1 MKHNIYIGKSCE
13 SQKGKRTRCKGEETM
28 KEKVQS
34 FGRFLS
40 GMVMSNIGAFIA
52 WGLTA
57 ALFIDTG
64 WLPNKELSTLVGP
77 FLGYAL
83 PLLIAYTGGKMVG
96 GTRGAV
102 MGAIAVMGV
111 IQSNP
116 GTTMLMGAMVMG
128 PLAGWVIKQF
138 DALVEGKIKPGFE
151 MLVNNFSVGILGLI
165 MAILGFY
172 ITGPIMAVILALL
185 KAGAEILVANR
196 LLPLV
201 SLVVEPAKV
210 LFLNNA
216 INHGIF
222 TPLGAEQA
230 SEFGKS
236 IFYMIETNPGPG
248 TGVLLAYWLFSRDQV
263 TKDSA
268 PGALIVHLLGGI
280 HEISFPY
287 ILMNPLLL
295 LATIGGSFAAMVY
308 NTLLGLG
315 LSGPASPGSIFA
327 FVGMAPKG
335 STLSVFFAFVIAAG
349 VSFLIAS
356 PIVRLSNGKGSLEDA
371 RQEVASRKSAAKGL
385 HSTGAGDKKVDLRT
399 LNQIVFAC
407 DAGMGSSAMGAAV
420 MQRKLERAGF
430 GNIKVT
436 HASVSEIPADARF
449 VICHEDLAER
459 ARKSAPQARLVTITN
474 FMNAP
479 EYDEVVDEIIAS
491 RENPHQQSAARNPA
505 KAARP
510 DYHGGVLIKKN
521 ILLNRP
527 RQTKEEVIRDMG
539 RVLYE
544 SGYVTERYTEAM
556 LKKEEV
562 FNTAIG
568 NKLAIP
574 HGVEGM
580 TGEIL
585 NAGIAIFTYPDG
597 VDWGNG
603 QTVNLVIGIAS
614 VGDEHLETLSKI
626 ATTCSS
632 EAEVAK
638 ILKMDV
644 DEVYGLFK

>member
-1 MKHNIYIGKSCE
+1 MSDTSC
-13 SQKGKRTRCKGEETM
+13 K
-28 KEKVQS
+28 
-34 FGRFLS
+34 
-40 GMVMSNIGAFIA
+40 
-52 WGLTA
+52 
-57 ALFIDTG
+57 
-64 WLPNKELSTLVGP
+64 
-77 FLGYAL
+77 
-83 PLLIAYTGGKMVG
+83 
-96 GTRGAV
+96 
-102 MGAIAVMGV
+102 
-111 IQSNP
+111 
-116 GTTMLMGAMVMG
+116 
-128 PLAGWVIKQF
+128 
-138 DALVEGKIKPGFE
+138 
-151 MLVNNFSVGILGLI
+151 NNFSIGILGLI
-165 MAILGFY
+165 IAILGFY
-172 ITGPIMAVILALL
+172 ITGPIMAAILAFL
-185 KAGAEILVANR
+185 KAGAEILVENR

-236 IFYMIETNPGPG
+236 VFYMIETNPGPG

-385 HSTGAGDKKVDLRT
+385 HPAGAGDKKVDLRT

-420 MQRKLERAGF
+420 MQRKLESAGF

-459 ARKSAPQARLVTITN
+459 AWKSAPQARLVTITN

>member
-1 MKHNIYIGKSCE
+1 
-13 SQKGKRTRCKGEETM
+13 M

-64 WLPNKELSTLVGP
+64 WCPNKELSTLVGP

-172 ITGPIMAVILALL
+172 ITGPIMAAILALL
-185 KAGAEILVANR
+185 KAGAEVLVANR

-385 HSTGAGDKKVDLRT
+385 HPAGAGDKKVDLRT
-399 LNQIVFAC
+399 LDQIVFAC

-436 HASVSEIPADARF
+436 HASVSEIPPGAQF

-459 ARKSAPQARLVTITN
+459 ARRSAPQARLVTITN

-479 EYDEVVDEIIAS
+479 EYDELVNEIIVS
-491 RENPHQQSAARNPA
+491 RENPHQQSAAQNPA

-510 DYHGGVLIKKN
+510 DYHGGVLIRKN

-527 RQTKEEVIRDMG
+527 KQTKEEVIRDMG
-539 RVLYE
+539 RVLHE
-544 SGYVTERYTEAM
+544 SGYVTERYTKAM

-644 DEVYGLFK
+644 DEVYALFK

>member
-1 MKHNIYIGKSCE
+1 
-13 SQKGKRTRCKGEETM
+13 M

-40 GMVMSNIGAFIA
+40 GMVMPNIGAFIA

-64 WLPNKELSTLVGP
+64 WLPNKELSSLVGP
-77 FLGYAL
+77 FLSYAL
-83 PLLIAYTGGKMVG
+83 PLLIAYTGGKMVAG
-96 GTRGAV
+96 PRGAV

-128 PLAGWVIKQF
+128 PFAGWVIKQF
-138 DALVEGKIKPGFE
+138 DRMVDGHIKPGFE
-151 MLVNNFSVGILGLI
+151 MLVNNFSIGIIGLI
-165 MAILGFY
+165 IAILGFY
-172 ITGPIMAVILALL
+172 ITGPIMAVILAVL
-185 KAGAEILVANR
+185 KSGAETLVAAG

-248 TGVLLAYWLFSRDQV
+248 TGVLLAYWMFSRDAV
-263 TKDSA
+263 TKESA

-308 NTLLGLG
+308 NTFFNLG

-335 STLSVFFAFVIAAG
+335 STLSVFLAFVIAAG

-356 PIVRLSNGKGSLEDA
+356 PIVRFSNGKGSLEDA
-371 RQEVASRKSAAKGL
+371 KNEVKSLHDESKGVAPV
-385 HSTGAGDKKVDLRT
+385 AGNNDVDLRT
-399 LNQIVFAC
+399 IDQIVFAC

-420 MQRKLERAGF
+420 MQRKLETAGF
-430 GNIKVT
+430 GNIKVN
-436 HASVSEIPADARF
+436 HSSVSEIPAGAKF
-449 VICHEDLAER
+449 VICHQDLAER

-479 EYDEVVDEIIAS
+479 EYDEVVNEIIEA
-491 RENPHQQSAARNPA
+491 RENPHQQSAAHDAA

-510 DYHGGVLIKKN
+510 DYHGGVLIKQN
-521 ILLNRP
+521 IRLNRP
-527 RQTKEEVIRDMG
+527 SQTKEEVIRDMG
-539 RVLYE
+539 KVLYE
-544 SGYVTERYTEAM
+544 SGYVTEKYTEAM

-580 TGEIL
+580 TGEIK

-603 QTVNLVIGIAS
+603 QIVNLVIGIAS
-614 VGDEHLETLSKI
+614 VGDEHIHTLGKI

-632 EAEVAK
+632 EAEVDK
-638 ILKMDV
+638 ILKMNV
-644 DEVYGLFK
+644 DEVYELFR